1 MPSSHHKRILTSLLL
16 IPILLSCLLTG
27 GWFLFGLI
35 LVTTLLGLREFYG
48 IFWKRGTHEV
58 YKFTGYTAA
67 TALLLAGEYGA
78 YDWMLYILAGTFWAA
93 SLVFLLRYGQH
104 NDTICFTDTQVLT
117 LGLFYLPVGLHFSFT
132 LQPYELLL
140 IICAAFASDTGGY
153 YMGTYYGKHR
163 IWPRI
168 SPKKSWEGSLGG
180 LALCLVTCVIGG
192 RVFGNPQTPVWLW
205 VLLGIWLNLTA
216 QLGDFFESALKRRL
230 GVKDSGRMLPGH
242 GGLLDRIDSLLLAL
256 PAYAAARSIEPF
268 FI

>member
-140 IICAAFASDTGGY
+140 IICAALPLIQEATIWVP
-153 YMGTYYGKHR
+153 TTANTEYG
-163 IWPRI
+163 PV
-168 SPKKSWEGSLGG
+168 SAQKKAGKE
-180 LALCLVTCVIGG
+180 ALVVLPCAWLPVLSEVVYLVTPKPLCG
-192 RVFGNPQTPVWLW
+192 FGCYWAS
-205 VLLGIWLNLTA
+205 GLT
-216 QLGDFFESALKRRL
+216 
-230 GVKDSGRMLPGH
+230 
-242 GGLLDRIDSLLLAL
+242 
-256 PAYAAARSIEPF
+256 
-268 FI
+268 